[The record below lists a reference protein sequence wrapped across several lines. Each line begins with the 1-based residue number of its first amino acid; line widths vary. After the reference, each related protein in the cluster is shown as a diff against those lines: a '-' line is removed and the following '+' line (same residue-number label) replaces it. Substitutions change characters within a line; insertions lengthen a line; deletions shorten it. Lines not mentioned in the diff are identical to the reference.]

1 MATIVSTAA
10 DVRAIYEDA
19 TIRHVKTGAAV
30 TAGQLVYYSAAGL
43 GLLATAA
50 TVTTAEARGIALDT
64 VGSGGITRVVIEGEV
79 AGFTIPQ
86 NVDAVVY
93 VGDTAGTLNDA
104 AGTITAPFGR
114 VVPINTAGGVVKAI
128 RIQPN
133 YGAKF
138 A

>member
-1 MATIVSTAA
+1 MTTIVSTAA

-19 TIRHVKTGAAV
+19 VIRHVKTGAAV
-30 TAGQLVYYSAAGL
+30 TAGQLVYYSTAGS

-64 VGSGGITRVVIEGEV
+64 VGSGGITRLVIEGEV
-79 AGFTIPQ
+79 AGFTITQ

-104 AGTITAPFGR
+104 AGTISAAFGR
-114 VVPINTAGGVVKAI
+114 VVPITTANGVVKAI
-128 RIQPN
+128 RIRAN
-133 YGAKF
+133 YGTKF